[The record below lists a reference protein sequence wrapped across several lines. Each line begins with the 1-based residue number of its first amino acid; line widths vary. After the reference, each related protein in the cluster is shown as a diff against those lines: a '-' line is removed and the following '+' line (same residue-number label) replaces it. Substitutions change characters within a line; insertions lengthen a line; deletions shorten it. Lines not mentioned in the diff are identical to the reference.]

1 MGLMDKFKKGLLD
14 GGGVPYTTTLI
25 DNLNVALAA
34 GAINGTLATDGINS
48 RTVVD
53 TTSKL
58 AETVANG
65 LEFTGA
71 SATGDPGIWWSAQT
85 RAGGLT
91 AFFRVKAVSG
101 TIAHRA
107 GWDTNQSG
115 DIVEG
120 IYFVTGGIRAYYG
133 GNQRNILSSAYV
145 VGTSYDFAISYRF
158 SGGVWIWIRG
168 GVFTDWTLGFV
179 SNLGTTSPVYPA
191 AIAQLTGV
199 FYVKPAKTGVLPNLN
214 TQYAGAA
221 DRKAVSVANDTLTA
235 ASGDGF
241 IEHTITA
248 ATGVTQE
255 LMVRRTDDNNC
266 VIIRMDFTG
275 ATIKVYE
282 KNAGV
287 ETEKT
292 GGTTAQTWVNG
303 QAYRIQ
309 VSLYGTFIRTTVD
322 LSSRNDAT
330 GSGFNASVTGVK
342 VSHAGADLIAWP
354 INPTGVIKTD
364 LDAFFP

>member
-1 MGLMDKFKKGLLD
+1 MKLATEL
-14 GGGVPYTTTLI
+14 GGGAPYTTSLI
-25 DNLNVALAA
+25 DNLNVALAT
-34 GAINGTLATDGINS
+34 GAVNGTLATDGINT

-53 TTSKL
+53 TASKL

-65 LEFTGA
+65 LEFTGI

-91 AFFRVKAVSG
+91 ACFRVKAVSG

-145 VGTSYDFAISYRF
+145 VGTSYDFAISHRT

-168 GVFTDWTLGFV
+168 GAFTDWTLGFV
-179 SNLGTTSPVYPA
+179 SNLGTTSPVSSA
-191 AIAQLTGV
+191 AIAQLSGV
-199 FYVKPAKTGVLPNLN
+199 FYVKPAKIGVFSNLN
-214 TQYAGAA
+214 TQYAGATE
-221 DRKAVSVANDTLTA
+221 RKAVSVNSDTITA
-235 ASGDGF
+235 ASGDGV

-266 VIIRMDFTG
+266 VIIRMDQG
-275 ATIKVYE
+275 ASTIRVYE
-282 KNAGV
+282 KAAGV

-292 GGTTAQTWVNG
+292 GGTTSQTWTNA

-309 VSLYGTFIRTTVD
+309 VSLYGTFIRVTVD
-322 LSSRNDAT
+322 LSSKNDAT

-342 VSHAGADLIAWP
+342 ASHAGTDLIAWP
-354 INPTGVIKTD
+354 ISPTGAIKAD